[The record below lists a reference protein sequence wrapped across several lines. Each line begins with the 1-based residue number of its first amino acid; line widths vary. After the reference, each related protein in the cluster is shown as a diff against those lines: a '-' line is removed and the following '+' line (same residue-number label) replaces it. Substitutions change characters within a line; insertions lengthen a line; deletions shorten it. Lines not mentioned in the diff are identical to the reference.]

1 MKQKL
6 IKQIPNIFLTA
17 IFLIVSWLFFLTGT
31 GTLGALAVILMIAVV
46 VMTYNILENI
56 FGKE

>member
-6 IKQIPNIFLTA
+6 IKQIPNIFLTS
-17 IFLIVSWLFFLTGT
+17 IFLIVSWLFFRTET
-31 GTLGALAVILMIAVV
+31 GTLGALAVILLIAVV
-46 VMTYNILENI
+46 VMAYNILEEI